1 MGNIANEAKLLKLD
15 GKAYRSD
22 FMLGNGKG
30 HARDNLSRQRPGT
43 SKRLSHSQLESLYS
57 SNSMAKNIVD
67 IPAED
72 LTRNG
77 WSLKME
83 DDKVKALYESKLRQ
97 LKAKERLQQLFTY
110 ERLYGDGFVSI
121 GTIEKREYSLSE
133 PLDFENIKSVPYI
146 NAFSGKKISNRIIDE
161 DVFSPNYGQ
170 IESFEVN
177 NRSNNSRIHLLNNT
191 TYSRATTIHRSRV
204 LHQQNLRF
212 EDELE
217 GSSLLENLYD
227 ILTVADTSVWSV
239 GQILYDFIFKVYK
252 SADVRSLT
260 PQDKLEI
267 ETKMDYQFRTEA
279 IAIID
284 KEESLGK
291 ESSSV
296 AGIGELLVFVWD
308 YLAGAARMPKTV
320 LKGQEGGTVTGA
332 QYDVMNYYSR
342 ITAIQEN
349 QLRPHLEYLMRCLMW
364 AEDEC
369 GGRLDPDS
377 IEWSIE
383 FNPLWN
389 VDSKTDAEIR
399 KLTAETDKI
408 YIETGVSDP
417 EDVHEARFGRFGVTE
432 TSKFNADSLTPDELD
447 IMAAAVYTNYKRVR
461 DHEK

>member
-1 MGNIANEAKLLKLD
+1 MGNIANEAKLLKVD
-15 GKAYRSD
+15 GKAYRND
-22 FMLGNGKG
+22 FMIGNGKG
-30 HARDNLSRQRPGT
+30 YAKDNLSRQRPGI
-43 SKRLSHSQLESLYS
+43 SKRLSYSQLEDLYS

-77 WSLKME
+77 WNLKMKDE
-83 DDKVKALYESKLRQ
+83 QAKTLYESKLRQ
-97 LKAKERLQQLFTY
+97 LKTKDRLQQLFTY

-121 GTIEKREYSLSE
+121 GTIEKSNYSLDK
-133 PLDFENIKSVPYI
+133 PLNFENIKSVPYI
-146 NAFSGKKISNRIIDE
+146 NAFSGKKISNRIINE

-170 IESFEVN
+170 IESFEIN
-177 NRSNNSRIHLLNNT
+177 NRSRDARIELLPNS
-191 TYSRATTIHRSRV
+191 TYSTTTKIHHSRV

-212 EDELE
+212 EDELA
-217 GSSLLENLYD
+217 GSSLLDNLYD
-227 ILTVADTSVWSV
+227 ILTVVDTSIWSV
-239 GQILYDFIFKVYK
+239 GQILYDYIFKVYK
-252 SADVRSLT
+252 SSDVSNLT
-260 PQDKLEI
+260 SEEKLEI
-267 ETKMDYQFRTEA
+267 AMKMDYKFRTEA
-279 IAIID
+279 LAIID
-284 KEESLGK
+284 SEESLGK

-296 AGIGELLVFVWD
+296 SGIGELLDFVWD

-349 QLRPHLEYLMRCLMW
+349 QLRPHLEYLIRCLMW

-369 GGRLDPDS
+369 NGRLDPDS

-399 KLTAETDKI
+399 KLTAEADKI
-408 YIETGVSDP
+408 YIESGVVDP
-417 EDVHEARFGRFGVTE
+417 DEIEEARFGRFGVTE
-432 TSKFNADSLTPDELD
+432 TSKFNADSLSRDELD
-447 IMAAAVYTNYKRVR
+447 KMAAIVYENYKQDR
-461 DHEK
+461 DNEK